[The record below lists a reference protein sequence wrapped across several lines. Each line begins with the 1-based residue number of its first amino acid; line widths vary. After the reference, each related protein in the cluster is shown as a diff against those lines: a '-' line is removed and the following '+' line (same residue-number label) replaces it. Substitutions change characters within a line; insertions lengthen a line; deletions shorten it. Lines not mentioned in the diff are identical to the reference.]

1 MKKLLLILLCLPM
14 MGFGHLANTHI
25 IKIEPNSLLFEELFL
40 AYEMELDKGQSLSI
54 DLGGTS

>member
-1 MKKLLLILLCLPM
+1 M